1 MGITNMKNKLTK
13 VDINYTIITHADL
26 LAQRHQDYVSEFV
39 TRANSEL
46 YAILAEILK
55 LHEMITACAKS
66 ERVVKQMRRSL
77 KDNFNIKTQANT
89 KTTAL
94 VVKYVTRAS
103 RKTAHVYGKVL
114 DVAIADGIT
123 SDGLVEYIKSKGGID
138 KVRKAVVSAET
149 AREQAQQQTALEQAL
164 SKHLANLAK
173 PLATLTLPKEGYA
186 QFPGAMDVEFY
197 NLLCNFNLKTNQYEI
212 VAVMYPNCTFERQ
225 AMDNY
230 LLMLGVAASSDTN
243 EFYHLCKQ
251 FGLNMDLIHRWM
263 KANKIADAASARAL
277 AKALGKVAAISQ
289 KPNQLKLAA

>member
-1 MGITNMKNKLTK
+1 MTTKQTK
-13 VDINYTIITHADL
+13 VDINHTIITHADL
-26 LAQRHQDYVSEFV
+26 LAQRHASYISEFV
-39 TRANSEL
+39 TRANAEL
-46 YAILAEILK
+46 YVILAEVLK
-55 LHEMITACAKS
+55 LHEMLTASAKQQ
-66 ERVVKQMRRSL
+66 RLVKQMRRLL
-77 KDNFNIKTQANT
+77 KDNYNIKTQTNT

-114 DVAIADGIT
+114 DIAIADGIT

-149 AREQAQQQTALEQAL
+149 ARQQQQEQTALETAL
-164 SKHLANLAK
+164 KKHLANSAQ
-173 PLATLTLPKEGYA
+173 PLATLTLPNEGYPHL
-186 QFPGAMDVEFY
+186 PGAIDVEFY

-212 VAVMYPNCTFERQ
+212 VAVMYPNCTFESQ

-243 EFYHLCKQ
+243 QFYHLCKQ

-263 KANKIADAASARAL
+263 KANKIADAESARAL
-277 AKALGKVAAISQ
+277 AKELGKVAATSQ
-289 KPNQLKLAA
+289 TPAKLKLKLAA

>member
-1 MGITNMKNKLTK
+1 MKNKLTK

-114 DVAIADGIT
+114 DIAIADGIT
-123 SDGLVEYIKSKGGID
+123 SEGLVDYIKGKGGID
-138 KVRKAVVSAET
+138 KVRKAVVSAEI
-149 AREQAQQQTALEQAL
+149 AREHAQQQKILETALN
-164 SKHLANLAK
+164 KHLANSAQ
-173 PLATLTLPKEGYA
+173 PIATLQLADSKA
-186 QFPGAMDVEFY
+186 MFPCAKDVAFHQV
-197 NLLCNFNLKTNQYEI
+197 LCHFNTESKQYEV
-212 VAVMYPNCTFERQ
+212 VAVLYPNSTFENQ
-225 AMDNY
+225 AMDEY
-230 LLMLGVAASSDTN
+230 LFMLGVAASSDTN
-243 EFYHLCKQ
+243 EFYDLCKQ
-251 FGLNMDLIHRWM
+251 HGLNMDLIHRWM
-263 KANKIADAASARAL
+263 KANNIASAESARAF
-277 AKALGKVAAISQ
+277 AKALGKSAAHN
-289 KPNQLKLAA
+289 KNQSKLKLAA